1 MITQKQKATLK
12 GLANSIHQR
21 YLIGKGEVDDNIVK
35 LLDTA
40 LESHELIKV
49 GVLQNSEVDVDDLA
63 ASLAKKLSCDVV
75 QTIGRVIVL
84 YRKSKKNPRIV
95 L

>member
-1 MITQKQKATLK
+1 MLTPKQKATLK

-21 YLIGKGEVDDNIVK
+21 YLIGKGEVDDNVVK

-40 LESHELIKV
+40 LEAHELIKV
-49 GVLQNSEVDVDDLA
+49 GVLQNSEVDTAELA
-63 ASLAKKLSCDVV
+63 ATLAKKLSCDVV
-75 QTIGRVIVL
+75 QEIGRVIVL

>member
-1 MITQKQKATLK
+1 MLTPKQKATLK